1 MTTGVYF
8 IRHAQSD
15 RSFHDERTRPLTPE
29 GISDTEKIVQV
40 LKDKGITRIISSPY
54 TRTIQTVEKLSKAL
68 KLEIITDEDLRE
80 RSAGKWHGERF
91 FDFVERQWTDF
102 NYSIEGG
109 ESLRQVQERNVG
121 ALKKYL
127 NKYDGQVLAIA
138 THGTALSTIINYYFP
153 EYGFK
158 DFLKIADLMPLVL
171 RSDFSDNGKCLSVKE
186 VFSIKK
192 TYK

>member
-80 RSAGKWHGERF
+80 RSAGKWH
-91 FDFVERQWTDF
+91 
-102 NYSIEGG
+102 
-109 ESLRQVQERNVG
+109 
-121 ALKKYL
+121 
-127 NKYDGQVLAIA
+127 
-138 THGTALSTIINYYFP
+138 
-153 EYGFK
+153 
-158 DFLKIADLMPLVL
+158 
-171 RSDFSDNGKCLSVKE
+171 
-186 VFSIKK
+186 
-192 TYK
+192 